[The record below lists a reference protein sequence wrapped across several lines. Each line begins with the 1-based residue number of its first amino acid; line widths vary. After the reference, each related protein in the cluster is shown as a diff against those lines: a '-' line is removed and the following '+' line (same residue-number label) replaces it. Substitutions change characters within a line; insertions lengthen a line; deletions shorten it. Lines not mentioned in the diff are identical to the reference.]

1 MRPHPFGTPG
11 DNAPYPYRHRPRVV
25 AWRRVPPVTARH
37 VPLRAA
43 FLRLTALIVVGACA
57 SRGNAPVAPTLVPLE
72 QVTTVGTRTREPML
86 VQHPNGTLFAAG
98 YAVASQGVWTST
110 DLGKRWT
117 PVAFGENAAGLLGNS
132 DTDLAVAADGTLY
145 FASMT
150 FDRSN
155 SEGRQI
161 AIAVSRD
168 AGATWSWSLLSRNRF
183 DDRPWVKT
191 AADGTAHVIWN
202 DGSGVHHRI
211 SRDRGATWLTMPRI
225 SARGGSSH
233 LAIGPD
239 GQIAVRVAPI
249 SASGNRN
256 DPGVDSLKISSDG
269 GATWR
274 THAPPGKPVWSV
286 KSLDRWVEP
295 LAWTSDGRLF
305 AAWTEG
311 SKIWLGRSTDRGATW
326 VSWPIQRVAGTA
338 FYPYLAVSA
347 TNELAVTW
355 HSGFSESLRW
365 HLATLQAP
373 TGAALGTVR
382 VSEPMLLDAWTWPAD
397 KPDVPPVRSSAGEYL
412 AALFLRDGGLG
423 VVTPVQ
429 SKTRDGF
436 TWWRFVR

>member
-1 MRPHPFGTPG
+1 MS
-11 DNAPYPYRHRPRVV
+11 
-25 AWRRVPPVTARH
+25 
-37 VPLRAA
+37 LRTQLRQLTCLAA
-43 FLRLTALIVVGACA
+43 AAACA
-57 SRGNAPVAPTLVPLE
+57 SARGGTVTTPLVPLE

-86 VQHPNGTLFAAG
+86 VQHPNGALFVAG

-117 PVAFGENAAGLLGNS
+117 PVTFDGNAPGLIGNS
-132 DTDLAVAADGTLY
+132 DTDLAVAPDGTLY

-150 FDRSN
+150 YDRRVF
-155 SEGRQI
+155 EGTQI

-168 AGATWSWSLLSRNRF
+168 AGVSWTWSLLSRNRF
-183 DDRPWVKT
+183 DDRPWVKI
-191 AADGTAHVIWN
+191 APDGTAHVIWN
-202 DGSGVHHRI
+202 DGSGVHHRV
-211 SRDRGATWLTMPRI
+211 SRDRGASWITMPRI
-225 SARGGSSH
+225 SERGGSSH
-233 LAIGPD
+233 LAIGAG

-256 DPGVDSLKISSDG
+256 DPGVDSIKVSTDG

-274 THAPPGKPVWSV
+274 AHAPPGRPTWSAT
-286 KSLDRWVEP
+286 SLDRWVEP
-295 LAWTSDGRLF
+295 LAWTTDGRLF

-311 SKIWLGRSTDRGATW
+311 NLIWLGKSTDRGATW
-326 VSWPIQRVAGTA
+326 VSWTIQTVAGPA

-347 TNELAVTW
+347 ANDLAVTW
-355 HSGFSESLRW
+355 HAGVSESLRW
-365 HLATLQAP
+365 HLATLAAP
-373 TGAALGTVR
+373 TGAALGSVR
-382 VSEPMLLDAWTWPAD
+382 TSGPMLLDAWTWPAD